1 AASRWLSL
9 PLVPLRL
16 FESRQPRLDVFDFD
30 CLSSPIDY
38 YLGSSHGQR
47 PGRGLVAR
55 RLHIVQANPFWPVHA
70 NKVKNGLRFL
80 MGKQFLRLYLAFLP
94 KVRALSAFA
103 QATDLKQGAES
114 SAGAWKMSPQRA

>member
-1 AASRWLSL
+1 MPAGGLSRDGETEVVQHSCDRTAECEDA
-9 PLVPLRL
+9 VAVLRDMHR
-16 FESRQPRLDVFDFD
+16 FCGSTSWPGFGGPSIANRTGE
-30 CLSSPIDY
+30 PI
-38 YLGSSHGQR
+38 L
-47 PGRGLVAR
+47 AR
-55 RLHIVQANPFWPVHA
+55 SCANEA
-70 NKVKNGLRFL
+70 KNGLRFL